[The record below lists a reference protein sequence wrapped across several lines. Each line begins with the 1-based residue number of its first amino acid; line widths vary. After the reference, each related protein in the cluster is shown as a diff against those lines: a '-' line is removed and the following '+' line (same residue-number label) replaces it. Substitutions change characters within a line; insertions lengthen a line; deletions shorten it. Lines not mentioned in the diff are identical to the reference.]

1 MLTDD
6 IRVVP
11 MTLLAQA
18 GLSLGLAVLLWLW
31 QGEVVAASAFLGGMV
46 AVVPNAFLA
55 ARLMRR
61 RAGASA
67 GALMRAAWIGE
78 IGKLLLTALLF
89 GAIFSMLRPISAP
102 AVFGGF
108 IAAQLV
114 VFGALLRG
122 SGAGNLRAT
131 TKS

>member
-18 GLSLGLAVLLWLW
+18 GLSLGLAVLVWFW
-31 QGEVVAASAFLGGMV
+31 RGEVAAASVFLGGMV
-46 AVVPNAFLA
+46 AVIPNAFLA
-55 ARLMRR
+55 ARLLQR
-61 RAGASA
+61 RAAASA
-67 GALMRAAWIGE
+67 SALMRAAWIGE
-78 IGKLLLTALLF
+78 TGKLLLTALLF
-89 GAIFSMLRPISAP
+89 GVIFSMLRPISAP

-108 IAAQLV
+108 IAAQLM

-122 SGAGNLRAT
+122 SGAGDLRAT